1 MTFVNSPVDDAKS
14 RLRAE
19 LISHRRNRSAA
30 DLLVAR
36 AAVTGHLL
44 DSLAGLTCI
53 AGYLPLRTEPL
64 DQLALTQLA
73 GTARVL
79 VPAVTGAAPLDWSE
93 YPGPVRRAALGINE
107 PAGPRLGADASA
119 SADAILVPALAVDRH
134 GHRLGRG
141 GGHYDRTLALLST
154 LRGTAELPARIAVVF
169 DDELLEE
176 VPAGP
181 LDQPV
186 SAVLTPSGGLMIV
199 R

>member
-1 MTFVNSPVDDAKS
+1 MSSLTSPVDDAKS

-19 LISHRRNRSAA
+19 LISRRRNRSAA

-36 AAVTGHLL
+36 AAITGHLL
-44 DSLAGLTCI
+44 DSLAGLTCV

-64 DQLALTQLA
+64 DDLALTQLA
-73 GTARVL
+73 ATARVL

-93 YPGPVRRAALGINE
+93 YPGPVRRAALGVDE
-107 PAGPRLGADASA
+107 PAGPRLGADAIGA
-119 SADAILVPALAVDRH
+119 AEAILVPALAVDRY
-134 GHRLGRG
+134 GNRLGRG
-141 GGHYDRTLALLST
+141 GGHYDRTLALLAT
-154 LRGTAELPARIAVVF
+154 VRGTAELPARIAVVF
-169 DDELLEE
+169 DDELLDE

-186 SAVLTPSGGLMIV
+186 SAVLTPSGGLTVV